1 MLLDR
6 TKSKGAAMLLHGSS
20 FRIIVSLA
28 LVSPAFGAVACFAH
42 GGGGHGGGGHGGHG
56 GHVYISLVPGPAV
69 ERVVIVHLARCD
81 ALNVQ
86 VIVPSAA
93 WTRDDPRA
101 IGSHSNFLLTRKNPE
116 MHISLAAERV
126 GIEANATNRTL
137 LAVSKDKMKALPDSM
152 VLPGEWQVAGQ
163 NIQGLS
169 YHASAE
175 QDGKAAHYAIWVASR
190 NGYNYKLAVYG
201 EKKYA
206 PAIDSAMQDFV
217 HGMKQ
222 LDPKRIAHIEKKIDV
237 AHRVNVRQ
245 IQFEEVTSGTET
257 IEVQASNAINPACSK

>member
-1 MLLDR
+1 MHFHR
-6 TKSKGAAMLLHGSS
+6 SS
-20 FRIIVSLA
+20 FRIVISLA
-28 LVSPAFGAVACFAH
+28 LATFAIGAVACFAH
-42 GGGGHGGGGHGGHG
+42 GGGGGGHGGGHGGHG
-56 GHVYISLVPGPAV
+56 GHVYLSLVPGPPV
-69 ERVVIVHLARCD
+69 ERVIIVHVARCD

-86 VIVPSAA
+86 VTVPSAA

-101 IGSHSNFLLTRKNPE
+101 IGSHTNFLLTRKNPE

-126 GIEANATNRTL
+126 GIEADETNRTL
-137 LAVSKDKMKALPDSM
+137 LAVSKEKMKSLPDGA
-152 VLPGEWQVAGQ
+152 VLPGEWQVGGQ

-169 YHASAE
+169 YHATAE

-206 PAIDSAMQDFV
+206 PAIDSAMQNFV

-222 LDPKRIAHIEKKIDV
+222 LDPKRIAHLEKKIDV
-237 AHRVNVRQ
+237 AHRIDVRQ
-245 IQFEEVTSGTET
+245 IQFEEV
-257 IEVQASNAINPACSK
+257 VDANQKD